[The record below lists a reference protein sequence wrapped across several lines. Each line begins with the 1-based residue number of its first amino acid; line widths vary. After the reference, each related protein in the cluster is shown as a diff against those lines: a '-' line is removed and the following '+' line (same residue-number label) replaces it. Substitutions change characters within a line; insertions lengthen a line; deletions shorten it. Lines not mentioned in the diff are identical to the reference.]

1 MKLLSFS
8 CRLIVGAAVPSAAA
22 VVVAAAVAAFVVEAA
37 EIGAASEDEFGV
49 VETAVQLEGCA
60 WHDYWDRIAAP
71 LQKRQSS
78 A

>member
-8 CRLIVGAAVPSAAA
+8 CRLIVGAAVPSVV
-22 VVVAAAVAAFVVEAA
+22 VVVAVATFVVEAA
-37 EIGAASEDEFGV
+37 EIDAASEDEFGV
-49 VETAVQLEGCA
+49 AETAVQLKECA